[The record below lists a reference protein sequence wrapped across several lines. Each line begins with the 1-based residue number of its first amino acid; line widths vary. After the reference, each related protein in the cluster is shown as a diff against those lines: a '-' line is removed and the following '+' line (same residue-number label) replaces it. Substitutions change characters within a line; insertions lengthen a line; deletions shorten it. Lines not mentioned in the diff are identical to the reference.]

1 MERKNQFLFWIYGSE
16 ALKNNFTDKIGSTAI
31 NSLKLTKIYI
41 LTTKSSASASELV
54 INGLKPYMDVVQIG
68 DVTTGKM

>member
-1 MERKNQFLFWIYGSE
+1 MERKKSILILIYGSGS
-16 ALKNNFTDKIGSTAI
+16 AKNNFTDKIGSTAI

-54 INGLKPYMDVVQIG
+54 IKWIIYGCSTNW
-68 DVTTGKM
+68 